1 MIPPPGTGSGSR
13 GAVLSLVFRRQAAEA
28 GRDPGPF
35 FVLPAMPALLMTVV
49 FTALFDRISDVPGY
63 DGGAGGDYDAFL
75 IPGVVVLVALLGA
88 GATSAGVAADLRS
101 GYFDRLRLLPARP
114 LMQLTGRVLFEA
126 ARLLPGTA
134 LVLALGFLF
143 GGQNRNGPAGLVTV
157 VVLVSLLGVAYSGIF
172 YTVAIRTQDPQTPFQ
187 LQPLGL
193 PLAFLSTALV
203 PLAVMP
209 TWAET
214 LARYNPVTP
223 VVDASR
229 EALLG
234 DLWSGELLVALAVLA
249 GAIVVTQAL
258 AWWTLQSH
266 LARS

>member
-1 MIPPPGTGSGSR
+1 MRSSVSIGRGDR
-13 GAVLSLVFRRQAAEA
+13 GAALSLVFRRQAAAA

-63 DGGAGGDYDAFL
+63 DGGDYDAFL

-88 GATSAGVAADLRS
+88 GATSTSVAADLRS

-114 LMQLTGRVLFEA
+114 VTQLIGRVLFEA
-126 ARLLPGTA
+126 TRLLPGTIA
-134 LVLALGFLF
+134 VLAVAFLL
-143 GGQNRNGPAGLVTV
+143 GGQNHNGLAGLATV
-157 VVLVSLLGVAYSGIF
+157 VVLVSLLGVAYSGVFCAI
-172 YTVAIRTQDPQTPFQ
+172 AIRTQDPQTPLQ

-203 PLAVMP
+203 PVAVMP
-209 TWAET
+209 AWAET

-234 DLWSGELLVALAVLA
+234 DLWSHDLLVALAVLA
-249 GAIVVTQAL
+249 GAIAVTQAL
-258 AWWTLQSH
+258 AWRALHSH

>member
-1 MIPPPGTGSGSR
+1 MSPSLRAGSGR
-13 GAVLSLVFRRQAAEA
+13 PGAALSLVFRRQAAAA

-49 FTALFDRISDVPGY
+49 FTALFERISDAPGY
-63 DGGAGGDYDAFL
+63 EGGDYDAFL

-88 GATSAGVAADLRS
+88 GATSTNVAADLRS
-101 GYFDRLRLLPARP
+101 GYFDRLRLLPP
-114 LMQLTGRVLFEA
+114 QPVTQLTGRLLFEA
-126 ARLLPGTA
+126 ARLLPGTTA
-134 LVLALGFLF
+134 VLALGFLL
-143 GGQNRNGPAGLVTV
+143 GGQNHNGLPGLATV
-157 VVLVSLLGVAYSGIF
+157 VALVSLLGVAYSGVF
-172 YTVAIRTQDPQTPFQ
+172 HAVAIRTEDPQTPFQ

-203 PLAVMP
+203 PLPVMP

-234 DLWSGELLVALAVLA
+234 DLWSHELLAALAVLA
-249 GAIVVTQAL
+249 GAIAVTQAL
-258 AWWTLQSH
+258 AWWALHSH

>member
-1 MIPPPGTGSGSR
+1 MSPSTLTRGTRSS
-13 GAVLSLVFRRQAAEA
+13 AALSLVFRRQAAAA

-35 FVLPAMPALLMTVV
+35 FVLPALPALLMTVV
-49 FTALFDRISDVPGY
+49 FTALFDRISDAPGY
-63 DGGAGGDYDAFL
+63 DGGDYDAFL
-75 IPGVVVLVALLGA
+75 TPGVVVLVALLGA
-88 GATSAGVAADLRS
+88 GATSTSVAADLRS

-114 LMQLTGRVLFEA
+114 VTQLVGRVLFEA
-126 ARLLPGTA
+126 TRLLPGTA
-134 LVLALGFLF
+134 VVLAVGLLF
-143 GGQNRNGPAGLVTV
+143 GGQNRNGPAGLATV
-157 VVLVSLLGVAYSGIF
+157 VVLVSLLGVACSGVF
-172 YTVAIRTQDPQTPFQ
+172 YMVAIRTQDPQTPFQ

-229 EALLG
+229 QALLG
-234 DLWSGELLVALAVLA
+234 DLWSNELLVALAVLA
-249 GAIVVTQAL
+249 GAIAVTQGL
-258 AWWTLQSH
+258 AWRALHNH
-266 LARS
+266 LAGS